1 MLATSAARC
10 LRCSSSKRSTEGNSP
25 RRLFAPFA
33 ELEGRCMA
41 DRVSMCT
48 PRSSVRKGRACE
60 KGACQSK
67 GACQLRRQV
76 QDGCTVLQVPCR
88 SVYIRNPL
96 CILNLRYLRTT
107 HRCTHCVICCLV
119 CRRCASR
126 VYPGAR
132 ANRRSDSKGGPT
144 RTSADVSVRRVPGKT
159 RSLVFA
165 PRKSCAR
172 CWRVSTGRAG
182 CVGRTTSARPFGS
195 LQTPSCTLG
204 SSRMPT
210 TPWSFQAAWLTTPPR
225 KPRCVPDSSRTN
237 EGFLRRTRIGCGRSL
252 RWCTFRRTA
261 TLLTFTP
268 RSSGSCGTSVAF
280 LAACAC

>member
-1 MLATSAARC
+1 MPVAEASTGWVYSAPGAMPERIYP
-10 LRCSSSKRSTEGNSP
+10 KSP
-25 RRLFAPFA
+25 MHPEPALP
-33 ELEGRCMA
+33 
-41 DRVSMCT
+41 SYHT
-48 PRSSVRKGRACE
+48 PLHALG
-60 KGACQSK
+60 
-67 GACQLRRQV
+67 
-76 QDGCTVLQVPCR
+76 
-88 SVYIRNPL
+88 
-96 CILNLRYLRTT
+96 
-107 HRCTHCVICCLV
+107 THCVICCLV

-237 EGFLRRTRIGCGRSL
+237 EGFLRRTRIGCGRS
-252 RWCTFRRTA
+252 
-261 TLLTFTP
+261 
-268 RSSGSCGTSVAF
+268 
-280 LAACAC
+280 